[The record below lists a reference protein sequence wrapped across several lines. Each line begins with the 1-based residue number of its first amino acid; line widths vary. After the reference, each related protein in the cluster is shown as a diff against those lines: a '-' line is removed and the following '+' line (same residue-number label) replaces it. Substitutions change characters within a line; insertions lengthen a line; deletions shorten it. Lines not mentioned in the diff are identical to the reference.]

1 MLQVKIVK
9 TIFSLTVIACSIV
22 VASWVG
28 LALLGF

>member
-1 MLQVKIVK
+1 MRQVKIV
-9 TIFSLTVIACSIV
+9 TAIFSLTAIACSIA

>member
-1 MLQVKIVK
+1 MRQLRIIGKV
-9 TIFSLTVIACSIV
+9 FSLIAIAGSIV